1 MPQVRVASV
10 MATQLWRNAEIVTMD
25 AAMPRARALVV
36 RDGLVDF
43 VGDEGLPLAVNKLSS
58 ERPLAPVIQKN
69 CHGKLSN
76 KTV

>member
-43 VGDEGLPLAVNKLSS
+43 VGS
-58 ERPLAPVIQKN
+58 EDAAIAQAGAGDKERGYTGIYNRRQKY
-69 CHGKLSN
+69 G
-76 KTV
+76 